1 MIESYSNCIPHRPH
15 LSSSCLL
22 LGQRSDSQVW
32 LDDLHLR
39 PDFLGLVCLDGG
51 MDNHVVTG
59 NPVNGGSDLVLVAG
73 LEGVHDSEHLGSVA
87 TGRSRVGE
95 NGSDNL
101 LGVNDEDGADG
112 ESYALLID
120 IRGVLVVDHVVLQGN
135 LSVLVSNDR
144 EVQVA
149 ATDLVD
155 VLDPVSMA
163 VNGVGGKTD
172 QLDTSLGELGFQFCE
187 SSKLSGAH

>member
-1 MIESYSNCIPHRPH
+1 MG
-15 LSSSCLL
+15 LLKLL
-22 LGQRSDSQVW
+22 LA
-32 LDDLHLR
+32 LALH
-39 PDFLGLVCLDGG
+39 
-51 MDNHVVTG
+51 H
-59 NPVNGGSDLVLVAG
+59 
-73 LEGVHDSEHLGSVA
+73 LELTA
-87 TGRSRVGE
+87 GRSRVGE

-187 SSKLSGAH
+187 SSKLSGAHWCEIFWM